1 MSFFVISGKIV
12 FLLSRKYDIFSLEG
26 KLKNIF
32 LKNTWKYD
40 MFYIY
45 ICMIETRRL
54 KNICINVR
62 NMILPFSRKNE
73 HTILPK
79 KCT

>member
-1 MSFFVISGKIV
+1 MTFFVISGKIV
-12 FLLSRKYDIFSLEG
+12 FLLSRKYDIFSLDE

-45 ICMIETRRL
+45 
-54 KNICINVR
+54 V
-62 NMILPFSRKNE
+62 
-73 HTILPK
+73 
-79 KCT
+79 

>member
-1 MSFFVISGKIV
+1 MMFSSNVLKRWSFLQKSHWNMTFLVISGKIV
-12 FLLSRKYDIFSLEG
+12 FLLSRKYDIFSLDG

-45 ICMIETRRL
+45 
-54 KNICINVR
+54 V
-62 NMILPFSRKNE
+62 
-73 HTILPK
+73 
-79 KCT
+79 